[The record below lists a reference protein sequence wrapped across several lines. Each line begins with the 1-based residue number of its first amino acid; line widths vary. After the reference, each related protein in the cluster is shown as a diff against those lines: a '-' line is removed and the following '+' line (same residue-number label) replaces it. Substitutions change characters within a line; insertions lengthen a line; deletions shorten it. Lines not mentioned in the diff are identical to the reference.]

1 MPRQLES
8 GARLARR
15 RGLTLPELL
24 IAILL
29 LAIVGGGIT
38 KVMLKQQQFYK
49 DASASAGA
57 KRELRLG
64 ATVLPTELRSIS
76 SSGGDILTMGENEM
90 VLHAYTGSAVI
101 CERNAVT
108 NADKVWVP
116 PPNLAEHTLTSFVT
130 TPQVG
135 DTVFL
140 FNENL
145 LKGAQ
150 DDQWEK
156 RVITAVGSDPDKCLG
171 APYTHIALDA
181 GKRRPWFQLN
191 AVIPDSVK
199 VGSVIRFS
207 RPIRYSIYQEA
218 SKKWYL
224 GLEEYSGGS
233 WGSASPIAGPYA
245 EFASGDNNPSGLQF
259 RYYDSLGVRVTN
271 MNNKKDVAR
280 VDVFLRTNQ
289 GPSAITERKGKAV
302 QDSILMRVA
311 IRNFK

>member
-1 MPRQLES
+1 MP

-15 RGLTLPELL
+15 RGLTIPELL

-38 KVMLKQQQFYK
+38 KVMVKQQQYYK
-49 DASASAGA
+49 DASKSAGA

-76 SSGGDILTMGENEM
+76 SSGGDILEM
-90 VLHAYTGSAVI
+90 DEDEMLMHAYIGSGVI

-108 NADKVWVP
+108 AADKVWIP
-116 PPNLAEHTLTSFVT
+116 PTNLAEHVLTSFVT
-130 TPQVG
+130 PPEIG

-140 FNENL
+140 FNENV

-156 RVITAVGSDPDKCLG
+156 RVIIAKGSDADKCLG

-181 GKRRPWFQLN
+181 GKRRPWFQFN
-191 AVIPDSVK
+191 AVLPDSVK
-199 VGSVIRFS
+199 VGAVIRFS
-207 RPIRYSIYQEA
+207 RPVRYSIYQET
-218 SKKWYL
+218 SGKWYL
-224 GLEEYSGGS
+224 GLQEYVGS
-233 WGSASPIAGPYA
+233 WGTASPIAGPYSA
-245 EFASGDNNPSGLQF
+245 FASGDNSPSGLQL

-271 MNNKKDVAR
+271 MANKTQVAR
-280 VDVFLRTNQ
+280 VDVFMRTNS
-289 GPSAITERKGKAV
+289 GASAITERHGNAV
-302 QDSILMRVA
+302 KDSVLMRVA

>member
-1 MPRQLES
+1 MPRQLVS

-38 KVMLKQQQFYK
+38 KVMIKQQQYYK
-49 DASASAGA
+49 DASKSAGA

-64 ATVLPTELRSIS
+64 ATVLPAELRSIS
-76 SSGGDILTMGENEM
+76 SSGGDILEMAEDQM

-108 NADKVWVP
+108 GADKVWVP
-116 PPNLAEHTLTSFVT
+116 PTNLSRHTLTSFVT
-130 TPQVG
+130 TPAVG

-156 RVITAVGSDPDKCLG
+156 RVIIAMGSEPDRCL
-171 APYTHIALDA
+171 ASPYGHIALDA
-181 GKRRPWFQLN
+181 GKRRPWFQFN
-191 AVIPDSVK
+191 TPIPDSVK
-199 VGSVIRFS
+199 VGAVIRFS
-207 RPIRYSIYQEA
+207 RPVKYSIYQE
-218 SKKWYL
+218 SSGKWYL
-224 GLEEYSGGS
+224 GLSEYSGGWAS
-233 WGSASPIAGPYA
+233 SSPIAGPYA
-245 EFASGDNNPSGLQF
+245 AFASGDANPSGLQF

-271 MNNKKDVAR
+271 MANKTQVAR
-280 VDVFLRTNQ
+280 VDVFLRTNS
-289 GPSAITERKGKAV
+289 GASAITERQGNAV
-302 QDSILMRVA
+302 KDSILMRVA